1 MLQYT
6 ILDAVKKPFV
16 IYKDTIT
23 NTCTLDPR
31 CGQNDKKAFIIAMPE
46 GCSNIT
52 KSLMCSFNMFHLRVN
67 YDINVINDYR
77 FLSDEDQIKFSRKY
91 DTYSFNL
98 NDTLKW
104 ISLGQCVICSAKY
117 SDDMYNLLRE
127 LGFLVYLIQKNLR
140 SCVISHALNKRTLQL
155 MGYGNNVIIDKH
167 IMELYIKTPYYREIL
182 ETNKMMMPWYENKLF
197 KIIKYEDIIGSTTL
211 INQHDVV
218 IQLMEDFGMR
228 REMYY
233 EVISKIEEN
242 NNVPNWVE
250 YWNDD
255 IERWFAQSGLYE
267 LNKRLGYEPI

>member
-1 MLQYT
+1 
-6 ILDAVKKPFV
+6 
-16 IYKDTIT
+16 
-23 NTCTLDPR
+23 
-31 CGQNDKKAFIIAMPE
+31 
-46 GCSNIT
+46 
-52 KSLMCSFNMFHLRVN
+52 
-67 YDINVINDYR
+67 
-77 FLSDEDQIKFSRKY
+77 
-91 DTYSFNL
+91 
-98 NDTLKW
+98 
-104 ISLGQCVICSAKY
+104 
-117 SDDMYNLLRE
+117 
-127 LGFLVYLIQKNLR
+127 
-140 SCVISHALNKRTLQL
+140 

>member
-1 MLQYT
+1 
-6 ILDAVKKPFV
+6 
-16 IYKDTIT
+16 
-23 NTCTLDPR
+23 
-31 CGQNDKKAFIIAMPE
+31 
-46 GCSNIT
+46 
-52 KSLMCSFNMFHLRVN
+52 
-67 YDINVINDYR
+67 
-77 FLSDEDQIKFSRKY
+77 
-91 DTYSFNL
+91 
-98 NDTLKW
+98 
-104 ISLGQCVICSAKY
+104 
-117 SDDMYNLLRE
+117 
-127 LGFLVYLIQKNLR
+127 
-140 SCVISHALNKRTLQL
+140 

-267 LNKRLGYEPI
+267 LNKRLGYESI